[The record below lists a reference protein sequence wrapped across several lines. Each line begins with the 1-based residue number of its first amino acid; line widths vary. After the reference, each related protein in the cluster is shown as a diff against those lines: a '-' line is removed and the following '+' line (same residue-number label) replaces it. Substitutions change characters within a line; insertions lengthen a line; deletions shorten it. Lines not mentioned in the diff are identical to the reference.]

1 MLEFLNGPYL
11 FAVLA
16 TCSPV
21 AYFQAFLLFNDIH
34 LYRHLRHF
42 FQLENPNTRN
52 EIKGMYTLPT
62 IKQLVENRSC
72 CSSTVRVVKK
82 ARLIKA
88 ARAQSTLRS
97 GYH

>member
-1 MLEFLNGPYL
+1 MLVFLNVPYL

-42 FQLENPNTRN
+42 FQLENPNIPGTR
-52 EIKGMYTLPT
+52 
-62 IKQLVENRSC
+62 
-72 CSSTVRVVKK
+72 
-82 ARLIKA
+82 
-88 ARAQSTLRS
+88 
-97 GYH
+97 